1 VITYDL
7 GIFAFAVSEVT
18 VRGWHNARIVF
29 CCRYRPVPACT
40 GLHRLHSAGF
50 CRYRSV
56 QAIDD
61 QRYRSWFLTP
71 VLAARLPHWLL
82 QAAPTAGRTRCWLGS
97 ASAGAGRYRREPA
110 GTGYLEP
117 HTILYAGTRCS
128 LAAPATAG
136 RTRCSVGRA
145 SAGAGRTRY
154 RPHPLQAAPVAGWA
168 AHWVVQA
175 GTGEYRRVLGVWN
188 RIQSFTPA
196 LAARLPPPLLQAAAA
211 AGRTRCRPHP
221 LQAAPV
227 AGWAAHRLV
236 QAGTGVYRAFGTAYN
251 PSRQHSLL
259 ACRPRCLSPP
269 AQPLLV
275 GNRTG
280 WCRPVPACTS
290 RYLSC
295 QHSRRFPFLLS
306 SI

>member
-71 VLAARLPHWLL
+71 VLATRLPHWLL
-82 QAAPTAGRTRCWLGS
+82 QAAPTAGRTRCWLGSASAGAGRTPCWLGS

-154 RPHPLQAAPVAGWA
+154 RPHPLHAAP
-168 AHWVVQA
+168 
-175 GTGEYRRVLGVWN
+175 
-188 RIQSFTPA
+188 
-196 LAARLPPPLLQAAAA
+196 A
-211 AGRTRCRPHP
+211 AGRTRCMPHP
-221 LQAAPV
+221 LQAALV

-236 QAGTGVYRAFGTAYN
+236 QAGTGGYRAFGTAYN

-280 WCRPVPACTS
+280 WWRAGPDCDTL
-290 RYLSC
+290 YLYC

-306 SI
+306 FI